1 MRIKNMV
8 SVLAACAVFAGISG
22 TAYAGAEAVTDSSQ
36 INFKLTQ
43 SYMYQWPDDDGSFSV
58 LSGEILSDEKV
69 FSISPVYGDKTV
81 KVISALSSPSVE
93 YLSIPSG
100 CVMIQHEAFKECRS
114 LKGIA
119 VPDSVSS
126 IEMLDQ
132 SVTIFGNP
140 DSYAEFFAKNHGNR
154 FVVSGDTDGD
164 GKIGAVDVVG
174 QMLYLTGEKTFEDG
188 FSQFA
193 ADANMDGK
201 YNIIDLIYTKKKV
214 FGTGNKNLLSDDIIE
229 SPVYNLYS
237 RKADKDAV
245 NSYLNFAS
253 SFSDDVL
260 LNTKDEN
267 GGSNR
272 IYSPLSVYMAVSVLT
287 ECSDGDS
294 LAELTDFLQVSGTE
308 ELGKINKDIFDSL
321 YFDNFDKYCRMT
333 NSIWL
338 ARQYNFEK
346 DKLKTLADKY
356 YTASFLRDFESQPEC
371 DDISEW
377 ISQNTSGKFKP
388 FIAAD
393 TEDKKTLLKIINTVT
408 FKEKWNTKFR
418 AGEEGAFHGSD
429 GDINC
434 MFMHGEDK
442 YGRIAEDEA
451 FTAYIKSFE
460 DGYKMNFILPADGK
474 SVNDIVSDS
483 EVMNRVLMTKTGE
496 ERNVIADIPK
506 FSSGSKFDLVSTLK
520 DAGVTKIFNEL
531 DIEPLVKYEENG
543 LDGARVSDI
552 VHEAVIDVDEKG
564 CEAAA
569 YTMINTAPTASEPP
583 EDYEFK
589 ADRPFIYFISN
600 KDGVPLFV
608 GIVNDPTQK

>member
-1 MRIKNMV
+1 MRIKNII
-8 SVLAACAVFAGISG
+8 SVLTACTLAAGVSG
-22 TAYAGAEAVTDSSQ
+22 NVYAGAESVTDNGQ
-36 INFKLTQ
+36 VNFSLTQ
-43 SYMYQWPDDDGSFSV
+43 SEMYRWPDDDGSFSV

-69 FSISPVYGDKTV
+69 FSINPVYGDKTV

-100 CVMIQHEAFKECRS
+100 CAVIQHEAFKDFRS

-119 VPDSVSS
+119 VPDSVTS

-164 GKIGAVDVVG
+164 GKIGAVDITG
-174 QMLYLTGEKTFEDG
+174 QMLYMTGEETFEDG

-201 YNIIDLIYTKKKV
+201 FNIVDLIYTKIKT
-214 FGTGNKNLLSDDIIE
+214 FGTGNRNLLSDDIIE

-237 RKADKDAV
+237 RKADQDVV
-245 NSYLNFAS
+245 NSYLDFAS

-321 YFDNFDKYCRMT
+321 YFDEFDKYCRMT

-393 TEDKKTLLKIINTVT
+393 TEEKKTLLKIINTVT

-442 YGRIAEDEA
+442 YGRITEDEA

-474 SVNDIVSDS
+474 NVNDIVSDS
-483 EVMNRVLMTKTGE
+483 EVMNRVLMAKTGE
-496 ERNVIADIPK
+496 ARNVIADIPK

-552 VHEAVIDVDEKG
+552 IHEAVIDVDEKG

-569 YTMINTAPTASEPP
+569 YTIINADPTTSMPP